1 MAGRSLW
8 EKTNSILG
16 LCSFAPRSPFPISK
30 IFAIFALIKYQ
41 CSMRRFAILLVALFS
56 CATLS
61 AQYENII
68 TPAPLCMSDTFLNH
82 IPIEEGEFDFTQE
95 LKLYFDDCKYSDIS
109 PEDRERLIAA
119 AEAAGLNFEVVK
131 REPKKGGII
140 LSLCPMPYTHNNEGY
155 AILTDKGNVYIWGH
169 DAAGL
174 FYALQ
179 TVRQLVE
186 SGEWKKGF
194 IADYPRFGYRGV
206 LIDISRHFR
215 SVDFLKRQID
225 MMARLKMNRLH
236 LHLTD
241 AAGWRLEI
249 ESYPRLTSYAA
260 WRTPHDWKGW
270 WYGDRQFVEEGTE
283 GASGGYL
290 TKEEAREL
298 VAYAADRYITIIPEI
313 EMPGHSDEVLAA
325 YPELKCTHAP
335 ERQGD
340 LCIGK
345 EATFEMMQAILD
357 EVIEIFPSEYI
368 HIGGDEAGKGDWK
381 LCEDCQRR
389 MREEGLESV
398 DELQSYMIHR
408 IEEYLNARG
417 RQIIGWDEIL
427 EGGLAPNATVMSWR
441 GEEGGLMAAEAGH
454 KVVMSP
460 HGYCYID
467 APQDAPYSQ
476 PESIGGYL
484 PLEKVYSYEPAPAT
498 MSKDVSKYILG
509 VQANLWAEFIV
520 EDSHYEHMLW
530 PRAIAIAEIGWSWPF
545 NKNFADF
552 RRRAVDIVDRMIEEG
567 YTPFDLKN
575 EIGNRPESLEDVKH
589 LALGKNVTY
598 LEPSR
603 YYAPKYA
610 AAWDATLTDGKRGTW
625 TYADERWQGFLGRGG
640 VDVIIDLEK
649 VKKIE
654 SISAD
659 FMQICGPGVF
669 MPCLVEIAISE
680 DGENYTKIA
689 EIEHEV
695 VLDELPSF
703 KSFGWEGSAKARY
716 IRYKAHRSKYTGFL
730 FVDEIVV
737 R

>member
-1 MAGRSLW
+1 
-8 EKTNSILG
+8 
-16 LCSFAPRSPFPISK
+16 
-30 IFAIFALIKYQ
+30 
-41 CSMRRFAILLVALFS
+41 MRRFAILLAFLFS

-61 AQYENII
+61 AQYDNII
-68 TPAPLCMSDTFLNH
+68 TPAPLHMSDTFLQH
-82 IPIEEGEFDFTQE
+82 IPIGKGEFDFTQE
-95 LKLYFDDCKYSDIS
+95 LKLYFDDCKYSNIS

-119 AEAAGLNFEVVK
+119 AEAAGLNFKVVK

-140 LSLCPMPYTHNNEGY
+140 LSLYPTPYTHNNEGY
-155 AILTDKGNVYIWGH
+155 AILTDLGNVYIWGH

-186 SGEWKKGF
+186 SGEWQKGL
-194 IADYPRFGYRGV
+194 IVDYPRFEYRGV

-270 WYGDRQFVEEGTE
+270 WYGDRQFVEEGAE

-290 TKEEAREL
+290 TKAEAREL

-325 YPELKCTHAP
+325 YPELKCTNNP

-368 HIGGDEAGKGDWK
+368 HIGGDETGKGDWVQ
-381 LCEDCQRR
+381 CEDCQRR

-484 PLEKVYSYEPAPAT
+484 PLEKVYSYDPAPKT
-498 MSKDVSKYILG
+498 MSRDVSKYILG

-530 PRAIAIAEIGWSWPF
+530 PRAIAVAEIGWSWPF
-545 NKNFADF
+545 NRDYADF

-575 EIGNRPESLEDVKH
+575 EIGNRPESLEDVEH
-589 LALGKNVTY
+589 LALGKSVTY

-649 VKKIE
+649 VTKIK

>member
-1 MAGRSLW
+1 
-8 EKTNSILG
+8 
-16 LCSFAPRSPFPISK
+16 
-30 IFAIFALIKYQ
+30 
-41 CSMRRFAILLVALFS
+41 MRRFAILLVALLS

-61 AQYENII
+61 AQYDNII
-68 TPAPLCMSDTFLNH
+68 TPAPLHMSDTFLQH

-95 LKLYFDDCKYSDIS
+95 LKLYFDNSKYSNIS
-109 PEDRERLIAA
+109 PEDRERLIAV

-140 LSLCPMPYTHNNEGY
+140 LSLCPTPYTHNNESY

-179 TVRQLVE
+179 TARQLVE

-194 IADYPRFGYRGV
+194 IADYPRFEYRGV

-225 MMARLKMNRLH
+225 MMARVKMNRLH

-298 VAYAADRYITIIPEI
+298 VAYAADRYVTIIPEI

-325 YPELKCTHAP
+325 YPELKCTNNP

-368 HIGGDEAGKGDWK
+368 HIGGDEAGKGDWM

-484 PLEKVYSYEPAPAT
+484 PLEKVYSYDPAPAT

-530 PRAIAIAEIGWSWPF
+530 PRAIAVAEIGWSWPF
-545 NKNFADF
+545 NRDYADF

-575 EIGNRPESLEDVKH
+575 EIGNRPESLEDVDH
-589 LALGKNVTY
+589 LALGKSVTY

-640 VDVIIDLEK
+640 VDVVIDLEE
-649 VKKIE
+649 VMDIE

-716 IRYKAHRSKYTGFL
+716 IRYKAHRSRYTGFL

>member
-1 MAGRSLW
+1 M
-8 EKTNSILG
+8 
-16 LCSFAPRSPFPISK
+16 
-30 IFAIFALIKYQ
+30 Q
-41 CSMRRFAILLVALFS
+41 
-56 CATLS
+56 
-61 AQYENII
+61 
-68 TPAPLCMSDTFLNH
+68 H

-95 LKLYFDDCKYSDIS
+95 LKLYFDDCKYSNIS
-109 PEDRERLIAA
+109 PEDRERLIAV

-140 LSLCPMPYTHNNEGY
+140 LSLCPTPYTHNNESY

-179 TVRQLVE
+179 TARQLVE

-194 IADYPRFGYRGV
+194 IADYPRFEYRGV

-225 MMARLKMNRLH
+225 MMARMKMNRLH

-290 TKEEAREL
+290 TKAEAREL
-298 VAYAADRYITIIPEI
+298 VAYAADRYVTIIPEI

-325 YPELKCTHAP
+325 YPELKCTNNP

-368 HIGGDEAGKGDWK
+368 HIGGDEAGKGDWVQ
-381 LCEDCQRR
+381 CEDCQRR

-484 PLEKVYSYEPAPAT
+484 PLEKVYSYDPAPET

-530 PRAIAIAEIGWSWPF
+530 PRAIAVAEIGWSWPF
-545 NKNFADF
+545 NRDYADF
-552 RRRAVDIVDRMIEEG
+552 RRRAVEIVDRMIEEG

-575 EIGNRPESLEDVKH
+575 EIGNRPESLEDVDH
-589 LALGKNVTY
+589 LALGKSVTY

-640 VDVIIDLEK
+640 VDVVIDLEE
-649 VKKIE
+649 VTEIH
-654 SISAD
+654 SIAAD

-680 DGENYTKIA
+680 DGENYTNIA

-703 KSFGWEGSAKARY
+703 KSFGWEGSAKTRY
-716 IRYKAHRSKYTGFL
+716 IRYKAHRSRYTGFL

>member
-1 MAGRSLW
+1 
-8 EKTNSILG
+8 
-16 LCSFAPRSPFPISK
+16 
-30 IFAIFALIKYQ
+30 
-41 CSMRRFAILLVALFS
+41 MRRFAILFAFLIS
-56 CATLS
+56 CVTLS
-61 AQYENII
+61 AQYSNI
-68 TPAPLCMSDTFLNH
+68 TPAPVRVQGGVCVDGVCGVPTLFDATQTFKLH
-82 IPIEEGEFDFTQE
+82 IKGADEVD
-95 LKLYFDDCKYSDIS
+95 
-109 PEDRERLIAA
+109 AA
-119 AEAAGLNFEVVK
+119 RFEAAVSAAGLDYKRVK
-131 REPKKGGII
+131 RPAKSGFINIDIFDSMDYE
-140 LSLCPMPYTHNNEGY
+140 EGY
-155 AILTDKGNVYIWGH
+155 VIHTAPEGVCITAKT
-169 DAAGL
+169 AAGAY
-174 FYALQ
+174 YALQ
-179 TVRQLVE
+179 SIRQLVE
-186 SGEWKKGF
+186 SGDWQTGL
-194 IADYPRFGYRGV
+194 IVDYPRFEYRGV
-206 LIDISRHFR
+206 LIDVSRHFR
-215 SVDFLKRQID
+215 TVEFLKRQID

-290 TKEEAREL
+290 TKAEAREL
-298 VAYAADRYITIIPEI
+298 VAYAADRYVTIIPEI

-325 YPELKCTHAP
+325 YPELKCTNNP

-368 HIGGDEAGKGDWK
+368 HIGGDEAGKGDWVQ
-381 LCEDCQRR
+381 CEDCQRR

-441 GEEGGLMAAEAGH
+441 GEEGGIMAAEAGH

-484 PLEKVYSYEPAPAT
+484 PLEKVYSYDPAPVT

-530 PRAIAIAEIGWSWPF
+530 PRAIAVAEIGWSQPE
-545 NKNFADF
+545 NREFADF
-552 RRRAVDIVDRMIEEG
+552 RRRAVDVVDRMIEEG

-575 EIGNRPESLEDVKH
+575 EIGNRPESLEDVDH
-589 LALGKNVTY
+589 LALGKSVTY

-649 VKKIE
+649 VTDIN

-703 KSFGWEGSAKARY
+703 KAFGWEGSAKTRY
-716 IRYKAHRSKYTGFL
+716 IRYKAHRSRYTGFL

>member
-1 MAGRSLW
+1 M
-8 EKTNSILG
+8 
-16 LCSFAPRSPFPISK
+16 
-30 IFAIFALIKYQ
+30 Y
-41 CSMRRFAILLVALFS
+41 MRRFTILFAFLIS

-61 AQYENII
+61 AQYDNII

-82 IPIEEGEFDFTQE
+82 IHIEEGEFDFTRE
-95 LKLYFDDCKYSDIS
+95 LKLYFDISKHSDIS

-140 LSLCPMPYTHNNEGY
+140 LSLCPTPYTHNNEGY

-270 WYGDRQFVEEGTE
+270 WYGDRQFVEEGSE

-290 TKEEAREL
+290 TKAEAREL
-298 VAYAADRYITIIPEI
+298 VAYAADRYVTIIPEI

-368 HIGGDEAGKGDWK
+368 HIGGDEAGKGDWVQ
-381 LCEDCQRR
+381 CEDCQRR

-484 PLEKVYSYEPAPAT
+484 PLEKVYSYDPAPKT

-520 EDSHYEHMLW
+520 EDWHYEHMLW

-545 NKNFADF
+545 NKDFADF

-575 EIGNRPESLEDVKH
+575 EIGNRPESLEDVDH
-589 LALGKNVTY
+589 LALGKSVTY

-649 VKKIE
+649 VKKIK

-716 IRYKAHRSKYTGFL
+716 IRYKAHRSHYTGFL

>member
-1 MAGRSLW
+1 
-8 EKTNSILG
+8 
-16 LCSFAPRSPFPISK
+16 
-30 IFAIFALIKYQ
+30 
-41 CSMRRFAILLVALFS
+41 
-56 CATLS
+56 
-61 AQYENII
+61 
-68 TPAPLCMSDTFLNH
+68 
-82 IPIEEGEFDFTQE
+82 
-95 LKLYFDDCKYSDIS
+95 
-109 PEDRERLIAA
+109 ERLIAV

-140 LSLCPMPYTHNNEGY
+140 LSLCPTPYTHNNESY

-179 TVRQLVE
+179 TARQLVE

-225 MMARLKMNRLH
+225 MMARVKMNRLH

-298 VAYAADRYITIIPEI
+298 VAYAADRYVTIIPEI

-325 YPELKCTHAP
+325 YPELKCTNNP

-368 HIGGDEAGKGDWK
+368 HIGGDEAGKGDWVQ
-381 LCEDCQRR
+381 CEDCQRR

-484 PLEKVYSYEPAPAT
+484 PLEKVYSYDPAPKT

-530 PRAIAIAEIGWSWPF
+530 PRAIAVAEIGWSWPF
-545 NKNFADF
+545 NRDYADF

-575 EIGNRPESLEDVKH
+575 EIGNRPESLEDVDH
-589 LALGKNVTY
+589 LALGKSVTY

-649 VKKIE
+649 VTKIK

-716 IRYKAHRSKYTGFL
+716 IRYKAHRSRYTGFL

>member
-1 MAGRSLW
+1 MRNIRLFLFFLTSLVF
-8 EKTNSILG
+8 G
-16 LCSFAPRSPFPISK
+16 A
-30 IFAIFALIKYQ
+30 Q
-41 CSMRRFAILLVALFS
+41 
-56 CATLS
+56 LS
-61 AQYENII
+61 AQSI
-68 TPAPLCMSDTFLNH
+68 TPAPLIVRGGVCNGEVCTPAEPFDYTQPFKLSF
-82 IPIEEGEFDFTQE
+82 EGADAV
-95 LKLYFDDCKYSDIS
+95 DV
-109 PEDRERLIAA
+109 ERLTSAA
-119 AEAAGLNFEVVK
+119 MATGLNIKRVK
-131 REPKKGGII
+131 QAVNYSKKGYLHI
-140 LSLCPMPYTHNNEGY
+140 LIRPEMLPNDEGY
-155 AILTDKGNVYIWGH
+155 AISTDRDGVIVTANAPVG
-169 DAAGL
+169 A

-179 TVRQLVE
+179 TMRQMVE
-186 SGEWKKGF
+186 SGDWQTGI
-194 IADYPRFGYRGV
+194 IADYPRFEYRGV

-215 SVDFLKRQID
+215 TVDFLKRQID
-225 MMARLKMNRLH
+225 MMARVKLNRLH

-241 AAGWRLEI
+241 AAGWRLQVD
-249 ESYPRLTSYAA
+249 SYPRLTSYAA

-270 WYGDRQFVEEGTE
+270 WNGDRTFLEEGTE

-290 TKEEAREL
+290 TKAEAREL
-298 VAYAADRYITIIPEI
+298 VEYAADRYITIIPEI

-325 YPELKCTHAP
+325 YPELKCTHNP
-335 ERQGD
+335 ERQGE

-368 HIGGDEAGKGDWK
+368 HIGGDEASKENWK

-398 DELQSYMIHR
+398 DELQSYMIR
-408 IEEYLNARG
+408 RMEQYLNSKG

-441 GEEGGLMAAEAGH
+441 GEEGGRTAAEAGH
-454 KVVMSP
+454 KVIMSP

-484 PLEKVYSYEPAPAT
+484 PLEKVYSYEPIPET
-498 MSKDVSKYILG
+498 LDEEVGKYISG

-530 PRAIAIAEIGWSWPF
+530 PRAIAIAEIGWSMPE
-545 NKNFADF
+545 NKNYADF
-552 RRRAVDIVDRMIEEG
+552 RRRAVAIVDRMIEEG

-575 EIGNRPESLEDVKH
+575 EIGNRPESLTDVEH
-589 LALGKNVTY
+589 LALGKPVTY
-598 LEPSR
+598 VSPSR

-610 AAWDATLTDGKRGTW
+610 AHGDATLTDGKRGTW

-640 VDVIIDLEK
+640 VDVIVDLEE
-649 VKKIE
+649 VMDVS
-654 SISAD
+654 SIAAD

-669 MPCLVEIAISE
+669 MPCLVEIAVSE

-689 EIEHEV
+689 DIEWEV
-695 VLDELPSF
+695 ILDELPSF
-703 KSFGWEGSAKARY
+703 KTFGWEGKTRARY
-716 IRYKAHRSKYTGFL
+716 VRYKAHRSKYTGFL
-730 FVDEIVV
+730 FVDEIIIK
-737 R
+737 

>member
-1 MAGRSLW
+1 M
-8 EKTNSILG
+8 
-16 LCSFAPRSPFPISK
+16 
-30 IFAIFALIKYQ
+30 Y
-41 CSMRRFAILLVALFS
+41 MRRFAILLVALFS
-56 CATLS
+56 CVTLS
-61 AQYENII
+61 AQYDNI
-68 TPAPLCMSDTFLNH
+68 TPAPLRVQGGVCDGDLCGVPVPFDATQTF
-82 IPIEEGEFDFTQE
+82 
-95 LKLYFDDCKYSDIS
+95 KLYIKGADEVDAA
-109 PEDRERLIAA
+109 RL
-119 AEAAGLNFEVVK
+119 EAAVSAAGIEYERVK
-131 REPKKGGII
+131 RQAKKGFI
-140 LSLCPMPYTHNNEGY
+140 LIDIFPESMDYDEGY
-155 AILTDKGNVYIWGH
+155 VISTAPEGVCITAKS
-169 DAAGL
+169 AAGAY
-174 FYALQ
+174 YALQ
-179 TVRQLVE
+179 SIRQLVE
-186 SGEWKKGF
+186 SGEWQTGL
-194 IADYPRFGYRGV
+194 IVDYPRFEYRGV

-290 TKEEAREL
+290 TKAEAREL
-298 VAYAADRYITIIPEI
+298 VAYAADRYVTIIPEI

-325 YPELKCTHAP
+325 YPELKCTNNP

-368 HIGGDEAGKGDWK
+368 HIGGDEAGKGDWVQ
-381 LCEDCQRR
+381 CEDCQRR

-484 PLEKVYSYEPAPAT
+484 PLEKVYSYDPAPET

-530 PRAIAIAEIGWSWPF
+530 PRAIAVAEIGWSWPF
-545 NKNFADF
+545 NRDYADF

-575 EIGNRPESLEDVKH
+575 EIGNRPESLEDVDH
-589 LALGKNVTY
+589 LALGKSVTY

-640 VDVIIDLEK
+640 VDVVIDLEE
-649 VKKIE
+649 VMDIE

-716 IRYKAHRSKYTGFL
+716 IRYKAHRSRYTGFL

>member
-1 MAGRSLW
+1 MRIKSLV
-8 EKTNSILG
+8 L
-16 LCSFAPRSPFPISK
+16 A
-30 IFAIFALIKYQ
+30 
-41 CSMRRFAILLVALFS
+41 LVATLI
-56 CATLS
+56 CGAELS
-61 AQYENII
+61 AQNNQI
-68 TPAPLCMSDTFLNH
+68 TPVPAVVRGGVCDDGVCTPAAPFDYSQPFKLSF
-82 IPIEEGEFDFTQE
+82 EGVDAV
-95 LKLYFDDCKYSDIS
+95 DI
-109 PEDRERLIAA
+109 ERLTSAA
-119 AEAAGLNFEVVK
+119 VAAGLDVKRVKRPAKKSYIHFVVK
-131 REPKKGGII
+131 PDMI
-140 LSLCPMPYTHNNEGY
+140 HDDEGY
-155 AILTDKGNVYIWGH
+155 AMVTTEEGVIVTANT
-169 DAAGL
+169 AAGA

-186 SGEWKKGF
+186 SGDWQTG
-194 IADYPRFGYRGV
+194 IIGDYPRFEYRGV

-215 SVDFLKRQID
+215 SMDFLKRQID

-241 AAGWRLEI
+241 AAGWRLQI
-249 ESYPRLTSYAA
+249 DSYPRLTSYAA

-270 WYGDRQFVEEGTE
+270 SNSGCKYVDEGSE

-290 TKEEAREL
+290 TKEQAREL

-313 EMPGHSDEVLAA
+313 EMPGHSEEVLEA
-325 YPELKCTHAP
+325 YPELKCSHKP
-335 ERQGD
+335 ERQAD

-368 HIGGDEAGKGDWK
+368 HIGGDEAAKNSWK
-381 LCEDCQRR
+381 ECEDCKRR
-389 MREEGLESV
+389 MQEEGLKDV

-408 IEEYLNARG
+408 IEEYLNSKG

-441 GEEGGLMAAEAGH
+441 GEEGGHIAAEAGH

-484 PLEKVYSYEPAPAT
+484 PLEKVYSYEPVPET
-498 MSKDVSKYILG
+498 MPKEVGEYILG

-530 PRAIAIAEIGWSWPF
+530 PRAIAVAEIGWSQPE
-545 NKNFADF
+545 NRDYADF
-552 RRRAVDIVDRMIEEG
+552 RERATKIVDRMIAEG

-575 EIGNRPESLEDVKH
+575 EIGNRPESEEDIDH
-589 LALGKNVTY
+589 LARGKKVTY

-610 AAWDATLTDGKRGTW
+610 AAYDATLTDGKRGTW

-640 VDVIIDLEK
+640 VDVVIDMEE
-649 VKKIE
+649 VTTIH

-669 MPCLVEIAISE
+669 MPCLVEIAVST

-689 EIEHEV
+689 DIEHEV
-695 VLDELPSF
+695 IIDELPSF
-703 KSFGWEGSAKARY
+703 KSFGWEGETQARY

-737 R
+737 K